1 MTTSTGFPAV
11 LTTALDE
18 LGWRPTDLARRL
30 NVLAA
35 GQGRTER
42 LHVKTPFKWLRGQE
56 PRPPWPALVAALLT
70 EALGRK
76 VIAADLGWHGDD
88 IECLPATTGLIL
100 PWTAD
105 GTLQAVRLVTD
116 AGPMDRRMFLTL
128 LGAAVTPPALE
139 WLIAQPT
146 DDIARPSA
154 TPLRSEVVDQVDLI
168 TAGLR
173 RMDDH
178 LGGGS
183 LLGVVR
189 AHARYVADLIEHRR
203 YGDAVGRRL
212 HASCGELL
220 RLAGWLSFDSGQHA
234 HAQRFWV
241 AGLHAAHSAGDRA
254 LGANILGFM
263 SCQAKDLGQYREAVN
278 LAEAARRGYPGA
290 TPKVAAILD
299 LRAAEAYANDRD
311 PAACRI
317 AIDSAFDRIGA
328 DGASYGAPDW
338 CYWLDEAQAHAQAG
352 YCYVRLQDWGRA
364 RTHLRSALRLQDS
377 QFSREAALRRV
388 LLATTYVRQEQP
400 DIDQAAALGT
410 QAVQS
415 LTGEVDS
422 TRCVGHLGCLAD
434 QLGPYRR
441 HAAVREFQD
450 QAAELL
456 APAA

>member
-1 MTTSTGFPAV
+1 MTTSTATPSV

-18 LGWRPTDLARRL
+18 LGWRPEDLARRL

-42 LHVKTPFKWLRGQE
+42 VHVKTPFKWLRGQE
-56 PRPPWPALVAALLT
+56 PRPPWPTLVAALLT
-70 EALGRK
+70 EALSRT
-76 VIAADLGWHGDD
+76 VTTANLGWKGDD
-88 IECLPATTGLIL
+88 IECLPATSGLIL
-100 PWTAD
+100 PWTAT
-105 GTLQAVRLVTD
+105 GTLQAVRVVTD
-116 AGPMDRRMFLTL
+116 AGPMDRRIFLTL

-139 WLIAQPT
+139 WLIAHPA
-146 DDIARPSA
+146 DEVARAGA
-154 TPLRSEVVDQVDLI
+154 TPLRGEVIDQVDLI

-189 AHARYVADLIEHRR
+189 EHTRYVIDLIERR
-203 YGDAVGRRL
+203 SYSDTIGRRL

-220 RLAGWLSFDSGQHA
+220 RLAGWLCFDAGQHA
-234 HAQRFWV
+234 QAQRFWI

-278 LAEAARRGYPGA
+278 LAETARRGYPGA

-299 LRAAEAYANDRD
+299 LRAAEAYANDGASD
-311 PAACRI
+311 ACRA
-317 AIDSAFDRIGA
+317 AIDDAFGRIGT

-338 CYWLDEAQAHAQAG
+338 CYWLDEAQAHAQGG
-352 YCYVRLQDWGRA
+352 YCYVRLQDWPRA

-388 LLATTYVRQEQP
+388 LLATTYVHQDQP

-415 LTGEVDS
+415 LAGEVDS
-422 TRCVGHLGCLAD
+422 TRCVGHLARLAD
-434 QLGPYRR
+434 HLAAYRR
-441 HAAVREFQD
+441 NPTVRDFHD

-456 APAA
+456 AHAA